1 MWKYQM
7 GCNSIIITS
16 SRCTLIGG
24 AMIALLLA
32 GCGTTP
38 AGKAVARP
46 PEVGPEA
53 ALIYN
58 QGLSRMTAAELGRER
73 MVLVA
78 VPQTPYTQLR
88 MAMLLGHPR
97 FQQDLGKAQALLDV
111 ILKSADPAAIGLQ
124 PLARL
129 IADNYAER
137 IKLDSQLE
145 KQGGQLKDSL
155 RKAAELQEKLDGL
168 ADIERTLTPR
178 PRAVRPDGS
187 RR

>member
-1 MWKYQM
+1 MS
-7 GCNSIIITS
+7 CNVI
-16 SRCTLIGG
+16 RLPADRRWLVGG
-24 AMIALLLA
+24 VLLA
-32 GCGTTP
+32 ILLTGCATTP
-38 AGKAVARP
+38 SGKSRAS
-46 PEVGPEA
+46 ELGPEA
-53 ALIYN
+53 ALSYN

-97 FQQDLGKAQALLDV
+97 VQQDLGKATSLLDG
-111 ILKSADPAAIGLQ
+111 ILKSTDPAALALH

-129 IADNYAER
+129 LADNYAER
-137 IKLDSQLE
+137 VKLDGQLE
-145 KQGGQLKDSL
+145 KQGGQLKESQ

-178 PRAVRPDGS
+178 PGSARPPGGK
-187 RR
+187 R

>member
-1 MWKYQM
+1 MS
-7 GCNSIIITS
+7 CNPRTLSTS
-16 SRCTLIGG
+16 RLMLISVALVG
-24 AMIALLLA
+24 LLLA
-32 GCGTTP
+32 GCATAPGGTSILP
-38 AGKAVARP
+38 RIDDL
-46 PEVGPEA
+46 GPEA

-58 QGLSRMTAAELGRER
+58 QSLVRMTAAELGRER

-97 FQQDLGKAQALLDV
+97 VQQDLVKAMSLLDS
-111 ILKSADPAAIGLQ
+111 ILKSNDPAAHGLQ

-137 IKLDSQLE
+137 VKLENLLE
-145 KQGGQLKDSL
+145 KQGGQLKESA
-155 RKAAELQEKLDGL
+155 RKATELQEKLDGL

-178 PRAVRPDGS
+178 PRAVRPEGS